1 MIKTFKEKTIKSF
14 VRRTGRITKAQSA
27 ALKTIW
33 PLFGVDFD
41 KKRLDLASLYKRKAP
56 IILEI
61 GFGNGETLVEEAIE
75 NPKNNYFGIE
85 VHKPGI
91 GHCLLKIKKSRI
103 SNIKLSSHDAIEVI
117 NDQIKENTL
126 ERINLY
132 FPDPWPKKRHHKRR
146 IVQPAFLDM
155 IANRLKEGGTLNIAT
170 DWVAYAKH
178 IDEVFSHSDHFI
190 CTERREHGGEL
201 PFKRPR
207 TKFERRGLKKGHRIW
222 DWCFKKT

>member
-1 MIKTFKEKTIKSF
+1 MRTIKSY
-14 VRRTGRITKAQSA
+14 VKRKGRITEGQNQAINTLWTKYGIDYSKEF
-27 ALKTIW
+27 LNFPFIFNNNN
-33 PLFGVDFD
+33 PVH
-41 KKRLDLASLYKRKAP
+41 
-56 IILEI
+56 LEI
-61 GFGNGETLVEEAIE
+61 GFGDGESLIKQAVSNFE
-75 NPKNNYFGIE
+75 KNYIGIE
-85 VHKPGI
+85 VHDPGI
-91 GHCLLKIKKSRI
+91 GRCLMNIKKHNLT
-103 SNIKLSSHDAIEVI
+103 NIMISSHDAIEVI

-170 DWVAYAKH
+170 DWAAYAEH

-190 CTERREHGGEL
+190 CTERREHSGEL

>member
-1 MIKTFKEKTIKSF
+1 VRTIKSY
-14 VRRTGRITKAQSA
+14 VKRKGRITEGQNQAINT
-27 ALKTIW
+27 LWTIYGIDYSKEFLNF
-33 PLFGVDFD
+33 PFIFNNNNPVH
-41 KKRLDLASLYKRKAP
+41 
-56 IILEI
+56 LEI
-61 GFGNGETLVEEAIE
+61 GFGDGESLIKQAVSNLE
-75 NPKNNYFGIE
+75 KNYIGIE
-85 VHKPGI
+85 VHDPGI
-91 GHCLLKIKKSRI
+91 GRCLMNIKKHNLT
-103 SNIKLSSHDAIEVI
+103 NIMLSSHDAIEVI

-170 DWVAYAKH
+170 DWVAYAEH

>member
-1 MIKTFKEKTIKSF
+1 MRTIKSY
-14 VRRTGRITKAQSA
+14 VKRKGRITEGQNQAINT
-27 ALKTIW
+27 LWTIYGIDYSKEFLNF
-33 PLFGVDFD
+33 PFIFNNNNPVH
-41 KKRLDLASLYKRKAP
+41 
-56 IILEI
+56 LEI
-61 GFGNGETLVEEAIE
+61 GFGDGESLIKQAASNLE
-75 NPKNNYFGIE
+75 NNYIGIE
-85 VHKPGI
+85 VHDPGI
-91 GHCLLKIKKSRI
+91 GRCLMNIKKHNLT
-103 SNIKLSSHDAIEVI
+103 NIKLSSHDAIEVI

-170 DWVAYAKH
+170 DWLAYAEY
-178 IDEVFSHSDHFI
+178 IDEVFFHSDHFI
-190 CTERREHGGEL
+190 CTERREHDGEL

>member
-1 MIKTFKEKTIKSF
+1 MRTIKSY
-14 VRRTGRITKAQSA
+14 VKRKGRITEGQNQAINTLWTKYGIDYSKEF
-27 ALKTIW
+27 LNFPFIFNNNN
-33 PLFGVDFD
+33 PVH
-41 KKRLDLASLYKRKAP
+41 
-56 IILEI
+56 LEI
-61 GFGNGETLVEEAIE
+61 GFGDGESLIKQAVSNFE
-75 NPKNNYFGIE
+75 KNYIGIE
-85 VHKPGI
+85 VHDPGI
-91 GHCLLKIKKSRI
+91 GRCLMNIKKHNLT
-103 SNIKLSSHDAIEVI
+103 NIMISSHDAIEVI

-170 DWVAYAKH
+170 DWVAYAEH

-190 CTERREHGGEL
+190 CTERREHDGEL

-222 DWCFKKT
+222 DWCFKKI